1 MGLNVTLKDIQA
13 EFNLIHLRLRL
24 MVVIMFLLITI
35 IFARLFYLQILQ
47 HDHFVT
53 LSTSNRVKV
62 VPIAPTRGLIFSRD
76 NILVA
81 DNELAFSLEVIPE
94 GIDDLD
100 VLVKDLSTLLDI
112 DDRSINKFKQLKRQ
126 KRNSESIPLRLK
138 LSEYEVAR
146 FAVERHKFPNVRV
159 TARPYRY
166 YPYKSDLVHVLGYVG
181 RIDDKELQEIEK
193 SNYLATTHIG
203 KLGIEK
209 SYEDILH
216 GKIGHQQV
224 EVNAQGRIV
233 RVLEKV
239 PSRMGKNLHLTINH
253 SLQTTALRLLQGR
266 KGAIVAIDP
275 QSGDVLALVSAPSYD
290 PNAFV
295 NGIELKS
302 YQALLSS
309 KDTPLINRAINGKYP
324 PGSTIKPF
332 LALAALDFGI
342 RDIEQKTWCKGW
354 YSLAG
359 DTHRYRDWKIEGHG
373 DVDLQHAIVQS
384 CDVYFYSMAHDLGI
398 TKLNQAFK
406 AFGFGS
412 KTGIDVDLES
422 SALIPSAAWK
432 RRVHNQPWYP
442 GETLIA
448 GIGQGYILVT
458 PLQLATATARLA
470 NFNRA
475 IIPRLVYKISD
486 QVTKKSEIIGL
497 KELPQIVQY
506 KKEHQDY
513 IINAMQDVVHGARGT
528 ARRSGKNAQ
537 YKFAGKTGTAQ
548 VFSIAQDQKYE
559 KDKVPKHLQDHA
571 LFIAFA
577 PVDNPKIALA
587 IIIENGGSGSAVSAP
602 IARQLFDQY
611 LLGVSD
617 IQ

>member
-1 MGLNVTLKDIQA
+1 MSLNVTLKDINA

-24 MVVIMFLLITI
+24 VFFLMFLLTTI
-35 IFARLFYLQILQ
+35 VFARLFYLQVLK
-47 HDHFVT
+47 HEHFTT
-53 LSTSNRVKV
+53 LSIGNRVKV
-62 VPIAPTRGLIFSRD
+62 VPIAPIRGLIFSRD

-81 DNELAFSLEVIPE
+81 DNELAFNLEVIPE
-94 GIDDLD
+94 GIEDLD
-100 VLVKDLSTLLDI
+100 ILVSDLSALLDI
-112 DDRSINKFKQLKRQ
+112 DERSINRFKQLKNQ
-126 KRNSESIPLRLK
+126 KRNSASIPLKLK

-146 FAVERHKFPNVRV
+146 FSAERHNFPSVRV

-181 RIDDKELQEIEK
+181 RIDDKALQEIDK

-209 SYEDILH
+209 SYESILH

-224 EVNAQGRIV
+224 EVNAQGRII
-233 RVLEKV
+233 RVLEKI
-239 PSRMGKNLHLTINH
+239 PSSMGKNLHLTIDY
-253 SLQTTALRLLQGR
+253 SLQATGLRLLQGR
-266 KGAIVAIDP
+266 RGSIVAIDP
-275 QSGDVLALVSAPSYD
+275 QNGDVLALVSAPSYD

-295 NGIELKS
+295 NGIESKLYKT
-302 YQALLSS
+302 LLSS

-332 LALAALDFGI
+332 LGLAGLELGI

-354 YSLAG
+354 YSLPG
-359 DTHRYRDWKIEGHG
+359 DTHRYRDWKVEGHG
-373 DVDLQHAIVQS
+373 EVDLQHAIVQS

-398 TKLNQAFK
+398 KKLHQALTT
-406 AFGFGS
+406 FGFGS
-412 KTGIDVDLES
+412 KTGIDLGLES
-422 SALIPSAAWK
+422 DALVPSAEWK
-432 RRVHNQPWYP
+432 KRIHNQPWYT

-448 GIGQGYILVT
+448 GIGQGYLLVT

-470 NFNRA
+470 NPDKA
-475 IIPRLVYKISD
+475 VIPRLVYKISD
-486 QVTKKSEIIGL
+486 QVTKKSQIIPI
-497 KELPQIVQY
+497 KEAQNTVQY
-506 KKEHQDY
+506 KQEHQDY

-528 ARRSGKNAQ
+528 ARKSGKNAQ
-537 YKFAGKTGTAQ
+537 YKFAGKTGTVQ

-559 KDKVPKHLQDHA
+559 EDKVPDHLQDHA

-577 PVDNPKIALA
+577 PVDNPQIALA
-587 IIIENGGSGSAVSAP
+587 IIIENGGSGSAVAAP

-611 LLGVSD
+611 LLGSD
-617 IQ
+617 I